1 MQPAKDVIETRINGN
16 SYSAFFKEL
25 FGNSGHFLILKT
37 LADLIRLGWLY
48 FLTDPTEYLLILAML
63 LQTWYLSRAHA
74 NRFWGNLI
82 GVTTYT
88 IVDLPVDRLGF
99 FKEPIHIVF
108 WIFSLIIATLQGLRY
123 HWVKKSEALWTIPL
137 ESLTRT
143 TMVVA
148 LYVVIGIYQNGK
160 PVTLESILQY
170 TSTSSHYFLSWSMI
184 FCGLLLGFQALQ
196 ITTQQKQLRE
206 TAQLLRNLAEWGMG
220 SYAVMA
226 AVNNPEILSFH
237 KCERAIVFMD
247 IRGFTTWCERNS
259 PETVATI
266 LNDYY
271 RSVEPVAAQY
281 NPLRINLTADEIMAI
296 YATPHQAI
304 SAALAMRQAAL
315 KTLTPYQIGAGCAVH
330 YGTVIEGLFGSEGV
344 RTYTVIGDVV
354 NTAKRLESV
363 TPAGE
368 ITISDVV
375 YQVMNFQLNVEPCAP
390 IVVKGKTEAIA
401 VWRLR
406 GFRE

>member
-1 MQPAKDVIETRINGN
+1 MQPPKDVIETRINGN

-25 FGNSGHFLILKT
+25 FGNSGHFLILKS
-37 LADLIRLGWLY
+37 LADLIILGGLS
-48 FLTDPTEYLLILAML
+48 FITDPTEYLLIFAML
-63 LQTWYLSRAHA
+63 LQAWYLSRAQA

-82 GVTTYT
+82 GATIYT
-88 IVDLPVDRLGF
+88 IVDLPVDGLGF
-99 FKEPIHIVF
+99 FNNPIHIVF
-108 WIFSLIIATLQGLRY
+108 WIFSLIIATLQGLRC
-123 HWVKKSEALWTIPL
+123 HWIKSEALWTITL

-143 TMVVA
+143 IMVVA
-148 LYVVIGIYQNGK
+148 FYVVIGIYQNGK

-170 TSTSSHYFLSWSMI
+170 TSTPSHHFLSWSMI

-196 ITTQQKQLRE
+196 ITSQQKQLRE
-206 TAQLLRNLAEWGMG
+206 TAQLLRSLAEWGMG

-247 IRGFTTWCERNS
+247 IRGFTAWCERNS

-296 YATPHQAI
+296 YATPHQAV

-354 NTAKRLESV
+354 NTAKRLESI

-390 IVVKGKTEAIA
+390 IVVKGKTEAIT
-401 VWRLR
+401 VWRLID
-406 GFRE
+406 FI